1 MLILQT
7 PPMSHNGDRF
17 VSLKT
22 DILSICDD
30 VGRFWIDLGTI
41 LKLPPAEV
49 VNIEDEFRYNRDRAW
64 KVMKRWLQMK
74 GREATMGILA
84 DALEQMKM
92 RNAVEKLIG
101 M

>member
-1 MLILQT
+1 M
-7 PPMSHNGDRF
+7 
-17 VSLKT
+17 
-22 DILSICDD
+22 
-30 VGRFWIDLGTI
+30 
-41 LKLPPAEV
+41 KLPTAEV
-49 VNIEDEFRYNRDRAW
+49 DNIDDESKYNRDRAW

-92 RNAVEKLIG
+92 KNAVEKLIG

>member
-1 MLILQT
+1 M
-7 PPMSHNGDRF
+7 
-17 VSLKT
+17 
-22 DILSICDD
+22 SICDD

-84 DALEQMKM
+84 DALEQMMM

>member
-1 MLILQT
+1 M
-7 PPMSHNGDRF
+7 
-17 VSLKT
+17 
-22 DILSICDD
+22 
-30 VGRFWIDLGTI
+30 
-41 LKLPPAEV
+41 KLPPAEV

-84 DALEQMKM
+84 DTLEQMKM